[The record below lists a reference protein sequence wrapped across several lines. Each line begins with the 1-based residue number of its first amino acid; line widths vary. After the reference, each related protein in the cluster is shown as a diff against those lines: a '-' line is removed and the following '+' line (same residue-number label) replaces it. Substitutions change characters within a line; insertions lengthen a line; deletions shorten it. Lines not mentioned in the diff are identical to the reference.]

1 MEKLIEL
8 LNEYEIEKEKSE
20 WVNVD
25 AYVEFKWEWV
35 WEWYLNK
42 WLTRFDE
49 TDHWEWDNLYWDT
62 AVAYLISKSFWFIKW
77 LVEND
82 KIDFDKCWLDVR
94 HYLSYNER
102 YDKWIVMAENYDNDT
117 LVREFY
123 SPYKQLLMLLSIQDK
138 PIDFLL
144 SILK

>member
-1 MEKLIEL
+1 MKEKIWMEKLIEL

-25 AYVEFKWEWV
+25 AYVEFRWDYNHNRLV
-35 WEWYLNK
+35 RY
-42 WLTRFDE
+42 DE

-82 KIDFDKCWLDVR
+82 KI
-94 HYLSYNER
+94 ER
-102 YDKWIVMAENYDNDT
+102 PEIRSQGYTKPTYWYTTE
-117 LVREFY
+117 
-123 SPYKQLLMLLSIQDK
+123 PYTTCKSIELANTILMILAIKDE
-138 PIDFLL
+138 PINFLI

>member
-25 AYVEFKWEWV
+25 AYVEFKWDYNYNRLV
-35 WEWYLNK
+35 RY
-42 WLTRFDE
+42 DE

-82 KIDFDKCWLDVR
+82 KIDVEKEIKNSELNWLHE
-94 HYLSYNER
+94 HYF
-102 YDKWIVMAENYDNDT
+102 
-117 LVREFY
+117 REDC
-123 SPYKQLLMLLSIQDK
+123 LLMLLAISDT
-138 PIDFLL
+138 PIEDLI
-144 SILK
+144 SYLK

>member
-25 AYVEFKWEWV
+25 AYVEFKWN
-35 WEWYLNK
+35 YNNN
-42 WLTRFDE
+42 WLVRYDE

-62 AVAYLISKSFWFIKW
+62 AVAYLISKSFGMVKW

-82 KIDFDKCWLDVR
+82 KIDDKKVPKSD
-94 HYLSYNER
+94 YLAVQYDSLVESYKTDEL
-102 YDKWIVMAENYDNDT
+102 I
-117 LVREFY
+117 
-123 SPYKQLLMLLSIQDK
+123 MLLAIQDE
-138 PIDFLL
+138 PIRFLCE
-144 SILK
+144 ILK

>member
-8 LNEYEIEKEKSE
+8 VNQYEIEKEKSE

-25 AYVEFKWEWV
+25 AYVEFKREWV

-82 KIDFDKCWLDVR
+82 KIEWETIWNYQSRTKLRTLTHTAWLWHD
-94 HYLSYNER
+94 
-102 YDKWIVMAENYDNDT
+102 AEWKSELEYIKETFTDG
-117 LVREFY
+117 
-123 SPYKQLLMLLSIQDK
+123 LLMLLSISDT
-138 PIDFLL
+138 PIEDLI
-144 SILK
+144 SYLK